1 MVCIAAFII
10 LAVLVL
16 AVPLIR
22 LFSRR
27 LADQIMTLFRRST
40 HCFTRRITLRT
51 CDTTFAEDV
60 KGTVLRRVVLRHP
73 NWVKPLSALMELL
86 SVLIVLTTIWS
97 VLVGAKSLVSLY
109 VYGTCNP
116 TTPSSCSLDGSEA
129 CTIDA
134 VPVVFNEH
142 PVRWI
147 GEWFSE
153 FGEAIVAIPTKLKHW
168 EARDYLPSQVSYY
181 DDYDRNKPT
190 ALDIIDPGCTVC
202 ANSFKKQLARGFFKK
217 YNVVVLLY
225 PIKDGRGGYKF
236 PNSYL
241 VAQYLVA
248 VQLKPLKK
256 SGQPM
261 IWQMIK
267 RMYTGKTA
275 DGDSNQNAFNVAYD
289 QAKAERVL
297 KDWLRDFGY
306 SDQQLEEIAKLA
318 RSDQVAQIIEDN
330 THLVNDKVKTKK
342 IPTEIFAGQRH
353 DGGFDDATKF

>member
-73 NWVKPLSALMELL
+73 SWVKPLSALMELL
-86 SVLIVLTTIWS
+86 SALIVLTTIWS

-129 CTIDA
+129 CTIDT
-134 VPVVFNEH
+134 VPVAFNER

-153 FGEAIVAIPTKLKHW
+153 FGEAIMAIPTKLKHW
-168 EARDYLPSQVSYY
+168 EARDYLPSRVSYY
-181 DDYDRNKPT
+181 DDYDQRKPT

-217 YNVVVLLY
+217 YNVAILLY

-241 VAQYLVA
+241 VTQYLVA

-256 SGQPM
+256 SGQPI

-267 RMYTGKTA
+267 RMYTDKTA

-306 SDQQLEEIAKLA
+306 GDQQLEEIAKLA
-318 RSDQVAQIIEDN
+318 RSDQVAKIIEDN
-330 THLVNDKVKTKK
+330 TRLVNDKVKTKK

>member
-22 LFSRR
+22 LFNKR

-73 NWVKPLSALMELL
+73 SWVKPLSALMELL
-86 SVLIVLTTIWS
+86 SVLIVLATIWS

-134 VPVVFNEH
+134 VPVAFNEH
-142 PVRWI
+142 PAQWI

-153 FGEAIVAIPTKLKHW
+153 FGEAIMAIPTKLKHW

-181 DDYDRNKPT
+181 DDYDQNKPT

-217 YNVVVLLY
+217 YNVAILSY

-267 RMYTGKTA
+267 RMYIGKTA

-318 RSDQVAQIIEDN
+318 RSDQVAKIIEDN

>member
-73 NWVKPLSALMELL
+73 SWVKPLSALMELL

-116 TTPSSCSLDGSEA
+116 TTPSSCSLNGSEA

-134 VPVVFNEH
+134 VPVAFNER

-153 FGEAIVAIPTKLKHW
+153 FGEAIMAIPTKLKHW
-168 EARDYLPSQVSYY
+168 GARDYLPSQVSYY
-181 DDYDRNKPT
+181 DGYDRRKPT

-217 YNVVVLLY
+217 YNVVILLY

-318 RSDQVAQIIEDN
+318 RSDQVAKIIEDN
-330 THLVNDKVKTKK
+330 TRLVNDKVKTKK

>member
-73 NWVKPLSALMELL
+73 SWVKPLSALMELL

-116 TTPSSCSLDGSEA
+116 TTPSSCSLNGSEA

-134 VPVVFNEH
+134 APVAFNER

-153 FGEAIVAIPTKLKHW
+153 FGEAIMAIPTKLKHW

-181 DDYDRNKPT
+181 DGYDRRKPT

-217 YNVVVLLY
+217 YNVVILLY

-318 RSDQVAQIIEDN
+318 RSDQVAKIIEDN
-330 THLVNDKVKTKK
+330 TRLVNDKVKTKK

>member
-60 KGTVLRRVVLRHP
+60 KGTVLRRVVLQHP

-134 VPVVFNEH
+134 VPVAFNEH
-142 PVRWI
+142 PVQWI

-153 FGEAIVAIPTKLKHW
+153 FGEAIMAIPTKLKHW

-181 DDYDRNKPT
+181 DDYDRRKPT

-202 ANSFKKQLARGFFKK
+202 ANSFKKQLARGFFQK
-217 YNVVVLLY
+217 YNVAILAY

-241 VAQYLVA
+241 VTRYLVA

-318 RSDQVAQIIEDN
+318 RSDQVAKIIEDN
-330 THLVNDKVKTKK
+330 TRLVNDKVKTKK

>member
-73 NWVKPLSALMELL
+73 SWVKPLSALMELL

-134 VPVVFNEH
+134 VPAAFNEH

-153 FGEAIVAIPTKLKHW
+153 FGEAIMAIPTKLKHW

-181 DDYDRNKPT
+181 DDYDRRKPT

-318 RSDQVAQIIEDN
+318 RSDQVAKIIEDN
-330 THLVNDKVKTKK
+330 TRLVNDKVKTKK

>member
-40 HCFTRRITLRT
+40 HCFTRRITLRA

-73 NWVKPLSALMELL
+73 SWVKPLSALMELL
-86 SVLIVLTTIWS
+86 SALIVLTTIWS

-153 FGEAIVAIPTKLKHW
+153 FGEAIMAIPTKLKHW

-181 DDYDRNKPT
+181 DDYDQSKPT

-217 YNVVVLLY
+217 YNVVILLY

-318 RSDQVAQIIEDN
+318 RSDQVAKIIEDN
-330 THLVNDKVKTKK
+330 TRLVNDKVKTKK

>member
-73 NWVKPLSALMELL
+73 SWVKPLSALMELL
-86 SVLIVLTTIWS
+86 SV
-97 VLVGAKSLVSLY
+97 
-109 VYGTCNP
+109 
-116 TTPSSCSLDGSEA
+116 
-129 CTIDA
+129 IDA
-134 VPVVFNEH
+134 VPVAFNEH

-153 FGEAIVAIPTKLKHW
+153 FGEAIMAIPTKLKHW

-181 DDYDRNKPT
+181 DDYDRRKPT

-217 YNVVVLLY
+217 YNVAILSY

-261 IWQMIK
+261 IWRMIK

-318 RSDQVAQIIEDN
+318 RSDRVAKIIEDN

>member
-22 LFSRR
+22 IFNKR

-73 NWVKPLSALMELL
+73 SWVKPLSALMELL

-134 VPVVFNEH
+134 VPVAFNEH
-142 PVRWI
+142 PVQWI

-153 FGEAIVAIPTKLKHW
+153 FGEAIMAIPTKLKHW
-168 EARDYLPSQVSYY
+168 EARDYLPSRVSYY
-181 DDYDRNKPT
+181 NDYDQNKPT

-217 YNVVVLLY
+217 YNVVILLY

-241 VAQYLVA
+241 VTRYLVA

-256 SGQPM
+256 PGQPM

-289 QAKAERVL
+289 QAKAERAL
-297 KDWLRDFGY
+297 KDWLKDFGY

-318 RSDQVAQIIEDN
+318 RSDQVAKIIADN
-330 THLVNDKVKTKK
+330 TRLVNDKVKTKK

>member
-51 CDTTFAEDV
+51 CDTTFTEDV

-73 NWVKPLSALMELL
+73 SWVKPLSALMELL

-129 CTIDA
+129 CTIDV
-134 VPVVFNEH
+134 VPVAFNEH

-153 FGEAIVAIPTKLKHW
+153 FGEAIMAIPTKLKHW

-181 DDYDRNKPT
+181 DDYDQNKPT

-217 YNVVVLLY
+217 YNVVILLY

-318 RSDQVAQIIEDN
+318 RSDQVAKIIEDN

>member
-73 NWVKPLSALMELL
+73 SWVKPLSALMELL

-134 VPVVFNEH
+134 VPVAFSEH

-153 FGEAIVAIPTKLKHW
+153 FGEAIMAIPTKLKHW

-181 DDYDRNKPT
+181 DDYDQSKPT

-217 YNVVVLLY
+217 YNVVILLY

-306 SDQQLEEIAKLA
+306 SDRQLEEIAKLT
-318 RSDQVAQIIEDN
+318 RSDQVAKIIEDN
-330 THLVNDKVKTKK
+330 ARLVNDKVKTKK

>member
-10 LAVLVL
+10 LAVLAL

-86 SVLIVLTTIWS
+86 SALIVLTTIWS

-134 VPVVFNEH
+134 VPVAFNEH

-147 GEWFSE
+147 GGWFGE
-153 FGEAIVAIPTKLKHW
+153 FGEAIMAIPTKLKYW
-168 EARDYLPSQVSYY
+168 EARDYLPSRVSYY
-181 DDYDRNKPT
+181 DDYDQNKPT

-217 YNVVVLLY
+217 YNVAILPY

-241 VAQYLVA
+241 ATQYLVA

-261 IWQMIK
+261 IWRMIK

-318 RSDQVAQIIEDN
+318 RSDQVAKIIEDN
-330 THLVNDKVKTKK
+330 TCLVNDKVKTKK

>member
-22 LFSRR
+22 LFNKR

-60 KGTVLRRVVLRHP
+60 KGTVLRRVVLQHP
-73 NWVKPLSALMELL
+73 SWVKPLSALMELL
-86 SVLIVLTTIWS
+86 SALIVLTTIWS
-97 VLVGAKSLVSLY
+97 VLVGAKSLVSFY

-134 VPVVFNEH
+134 VPVAFNEH

-153 FGEAIVAIPTKLKHW
+153 FGEAVVAIPTKLKHW

-181 DDYDRNKPT
+181 DDYDRRKPT

-217 YNVVVLLY
+217 YNVAILSY

-289 QAKAERVL
+289 QAKAERAL

-318 RSDQVAQIIEDN
+318 RSDQVAKIIEDN

>member
-73 NWVKPLSALMELL
+73 SWVKPLSALMELL

-116 TTPSSCSLDGSEA
+116 TTPSSCSLNGSEA

-134 VPVVFNEH
+134 VPVAFNER

-153 FGEAIVAIPTKLKHW
+153 FGEAIMAIPTKLKHW

-181 DDYDRNKPT
+181 DGYDRRKPT

-217 YNVVVLLY
+217 YNVVILLY

-318 RSDQVAQIIEDN
+318 RSDQVAKIIEDN
-330 THLVNDKVKTKK
+330 TRLVNDKVKTKK

>member
-22 LFSRR
+22 LFNKR

-73 NWVKPLSALMELL
+73 SWVKPLSALMELL

-134 VPVVFNEH
+134 VPVAFNEH
-142 PVRWI
+142 PVQWI

-153 FGEAIVAIPTKLKHW
+153 FGEAIMAIPTKLKHW
-168 EARDYLPSQVSYY
+168 EARDYLPSRVSYY
-181 DDYDRNKPT
+181 DDYDQNKPT
-190 ALDIIDPGCTVC
+190 ALDIVDPGCTVC

-217 YNVVVLLY
+217 YNVVILPY

-241 VAQYLVA
+241 VTRYLVA

-256 SGQPM
+256 SGQPI

-267 RMYTGKTA
+267 QMYTGKTA

-289 QAKAERVL
+289 QAKAERVI

-318 RSDQVAQIIEDN
+318 RSDQVAKIIEDN
-330 THLVNDKVKTKK
+330 ARLVNDKVKTKK

>member
-73 NWVKPLSALMELL
+73 SWVKPLSALMELL

-134 VPVVFNEH
+134 VPVAFNEY

-147 GEWFSE
+147 GGWFSE
-153 FGEAIVAIPTKLKHW
+153 FGEAIMAIPTKLKHW
-168 EARDYLPSQVSYY
+168 EARDYLPSRVSYY
-181 DDYDRNKPT
+181 DDYDQNKPT
-190 ALDIIDPGCTVC
+190 ALDIVDPGCTVC

-217 YNVVVLLY
+217 YNVVILLY

-297 KDWLRDFGY
+297 KGWLRDFGY

-318 RSDQVAQIIEDN
+318 RSDQVTKIIEDN
-330 THLVNDKVKTKK
+330 TRLVNDKVKTKK

>member
-22 LFSRR
+22 LFNKR

-73 NWVKPLSALMELL
+73 SWVKPLSALMELL

-134 VPVVFNEH
+134 VPVAFNEH
-142 PVRWI
+142 PVQWI
-147 GEWFSE
+147 GEWFGE
-153 FGEAIVAIPTKLKHW
+153 FGEAIMAIPTKLKHW
-168 EARDYLPSQVSYY
+168 EARDYLPSRVSYY
-181 DDYDRNKPT
+181 DDYDQHKPT

-217 YNVVVLLY
+217 YNVAILLY

-241 VAQYLVA
+241 VTQYLVA

-306 SDQQLEEIAKLA
+306 SDQQLEEIA
-318 RSDQVAQIIEDN
+318 
-330 THLVNDKVKTKK
+330 
-342 IPTEIFAGQRH
+342 
-353 DGGFDDATKF
+353 

>member
-73 NWVKPLSALMELL
+73 SWVKPLSALMELL

-134 VPVVFNEH
+134 VPVAFNEH
-142 PVRWI
+142 PVQWI
-147 GEWFSE
+147 GGWFSE
-153 FGEAIVAIPTKLKHW
+153 FGEAIMAIPIKLKHW

-181 DDYDRNKPT
+181 DDYDRRKPT

-217 YNVVVLLY
+217 YNVVILLY
-225 PIKDGRGGYKF
+225 PIKDGRDGYKF

-318 RSDQVAQIIEDN
+318 RSDQVAKIIEDN
-330 THLVNDKVKTKK
+330 TRLVNDKVKTKK

>member
-73 NWVKPLSALMELL
+73 SWVKPLSALMELL

-134 VPVVFNEH
+134 VPVAFNEH

-147 GEWFSE
+147 REWFSE
-153 FGEAIVAIPTKLKHW
+153 FGEAIMAIPTKLKHW

-181 DDYDRNKPT
+181 DDYDQSKPT

-217 YNVVVLLY
+217 YNVAILSY

-297 KDWLRDFGY
+297 RDWLRDFGY
-306 SDQQLEEIAKLA
+306 SDQQLEEITKLA
-318 RSDQVAQIIEDN
+318 RSDQVAKIIEGN
-330 THLVNDKVKTKK
+330 VRLVNDKVKTKK

-353 DGGFDDATKF
+353 GGGFDDATKF